1 MEAIESMLTGGHP
14 NSMGRTVE
22 VVELV
27 VADRSRLEEL
37 FGCYGST
44 DPVVRLRTSS
54 ALKRLEAA
62 RHEWL
67 VPFADRLIDDVGM
80 LDQPSAQWTL
90 AKLLLRLTPDLTPDQ
105 RRRATVILQRNLE
118 QQHDWIVLINTME
131 TLSAWSAGDPALR
144 AWLDPQLERLAGDPR
159 TSVAERARNLTARAR
174 GDRMPSGAPSPDGA
188 LRVAVSASRR
198 GPR

>member
-27 VADRSRLEEL
+27 AADRSRLQEL
-37 FGCYGST
+37 FECYGSD

-67 VPFADRLIDDVGM
+67 IPFADRLIDEVGT
-80 LDQPSAQWTL
+80 LDQASAQWTL
-90 AKLLLRLTPDLTPDQ
+90 AKLFLRLTPDLTPDQ
-105 RRRATVILQRNLE
+105 RDRATVILQRNIE
-118 QQHDWIVLINTME
+118 EHDWIVLINTME
-131 TLSAWSAGDPALR
+131 TLSAWSDDDPTLR
-144 AWLDPQLERLAGDPR
+144 AWLEPRLERLAEDPR
-159 TSVAERARNLTARAR
+159 TSVAERARNLSARVR
-174 GDRMPSGAPSPDGA
+174 GDRTPVGAPAPAGTA
-188 LRVAVSASRR
+188 RVPVTASRR

>member
-27 VADRSRLEEL
+27 VADRSRLQEL
-37 FGCYGST
+37 FGCYGSA

-67 VPFADRLIDDVGM
+67 IPFVDRLIDDVGA

-118 QQHDWIVLINTME
+118 QHDWIVLINTME

-159 TSVAERARNLTARAR
+159 TSVAERARNLTARTR
-174 GDRMPSGAPSPDGA
+174 GDRMPSGAPSADGA

>member
-1 MEAIESMLTGGHP
+1 MEAIERMLSGGHP

-27 VADRSRLEEL
+27 AADRSRLQEL
-37 FGCYGST
+37 FDCYGSE

-54 ALKRLEAA
+54 AFKRLEAA

-67 VPFADRLIDDVGM
+67 VPFADRLIDDVGT

-90 AKLLLRLTPDLTPDQ
+90 AKLFLRLTADLTPDQ
-105 RRRATVILQRNLE
+105 RDRATLLLQRNLE
-118 QQHDWIVLINTME
+118 REHDWVVLINTME
-131 TLSAWSAGDPALR
+131 TLSAWSDGDPALR
-144 AWLDPQLERLAGDPR
+144 AWLDPQLERLAEDPR
-159 TSVAERARNLTARAR
+159 TSVAERARNLAARAR
-174 GDRMPSGAPSPDGA
+174 GDREPSGAPASDGGG
-188 LRVAVSASRR
+188 RVAVTASRR

>member
-14 NSMGRTVE
+14 HSMGRTVE

-27 VADRSRLEEL
+27 VADRSRLQEL
-37 FGCYGST
+37 FGCYGSE

-54 ALKRLEAA
+54 ALKRVEAE

-67 VPFADRLIDDVGM
+67 VPFADRLIDDVGP

-90 AKLLLRLTPDLTPDQ
+90 AKLLLRLTPDLTAGQ
-105 RRRATVILQRNLE
+105 RGRATAILKRNLE

-131 TLSAWSAGDPALR
+131 TLFAWSDGDPALR
-144 AWLDPQLERLAGDPR
+144 AWLDPQLDRLARDR
-159 TSVAERARNLTARAR
+159 RVSVAKRARSISARTGADSTR
-174 GDRMPSGAPSPDGA
+174 PGSPPSGAAGRVGA
-188 LRVAVSASRR
+188 IASRR